1 MCGFTVAR
9 RRSIIKHQVYMMK
22 WEEMQQDIYPVPF
35 RIKRRSDI
43 YFFLKSNLWLD

>member
-1 MCGFTVAR
+1 
-9 RRSIIKHQVYMMK
+9 MMK

-43 YFFLKSNLWLD
+43 YFFKKKQFVVGLMSWVLSSEDTSL